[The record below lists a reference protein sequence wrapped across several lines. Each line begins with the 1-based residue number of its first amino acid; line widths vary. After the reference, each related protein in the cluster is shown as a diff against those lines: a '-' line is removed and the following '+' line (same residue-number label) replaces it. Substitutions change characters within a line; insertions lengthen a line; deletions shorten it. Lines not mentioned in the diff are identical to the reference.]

1 MSGLV
6 STTGG
11 PYDSGTLLFSQII
24 HDFVSSG
31 QTVVNESGEDE
42 GNGML
47 LVVSDSSTDG
57 AALESWCGL
66 AFPLTTGHSWLSLTA
81 I

>member
-1 MSGLV
+1 MSGLI
-6 STTGG
+6 STTVG
-11 PYDSGTLLFSQII
+11 PYDSGTLLFSQMN

-31 QTVVNESGEDE
+31 QTVVNECGGDE

-57 AALESWCGL
+57 AALESRCGL
-66 AFPLTTGHSWLSLTA
+66 ALPLTTEHSWLSLKA

>member
-1 MSGLV
+1 MRGLV
-6 STTGG
+6 STTGD
-11 PYDSGTLLFSQII
+11 PYDSGTLLFSQMN
-24 HDFVSSG
+24 HDFISSG
-31 QTVVNESGEDE
+31 QTVVNKCGGDE

-47 LVVSDSSTDG
+47 LVVSDCSIDG